1 MISYFILIFI
11 KIIDSIL
18 NTAKSIATYKEQ
30 KILSSILVVA
40 SQLIFY
46 LIIDQVI
53 SDNTLLAIVIVAVS
67 SGVGNYI
74 ALHLNEKLKRD
85 TKWTYVI
92 TSKNIEDIKNL
103 CNYLAENKIRYT
115 ASKGYTKKWEE
126 TINVKAFSKS
136 KHDSRLIE
144 SFLKNTGNKY
154 LKEVI

>member
-1 MISYFILIFI
+1 M
-11 KIIDSIL
+11 
-18 NTAKSIATYKEQ
+18 
-30 KILSSILVVA
+30 
-40 SQLIFY
+40 
-46 LIIDQVI
+46 
-53 SDNTLLAIVIVAVS
+53 LAIVIVAIS

-85 TKWTYVI
+85 VKWTYVI

-103 CNYLAENKIRYT
+103 CNYLAENKIKYT
-115 ASKGYTKKWEE
+115 ASDGYTRKWER
-126 TINVKAFSKS
+126 TINVKAFSKN